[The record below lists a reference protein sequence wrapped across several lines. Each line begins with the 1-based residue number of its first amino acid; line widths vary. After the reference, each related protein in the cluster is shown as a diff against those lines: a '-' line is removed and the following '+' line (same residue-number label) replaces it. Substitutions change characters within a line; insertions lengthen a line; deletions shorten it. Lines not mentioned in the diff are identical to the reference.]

1 MKKQINHKFKIH
13 RKRAHNHSKNKAKKQ
28 KTTDDYQLMTP
39 NGHKLNWTT
48 TQ

>member
-28 KTTDDYQLMTP
+28 KKKPMTI
-39 NGHKLNWTT
+39 NL
-48 TQ
+48 

>member
-28 KTTDDYQLMTP
+28 KI
-39 NGHKLNWTT
+39 N
-48 TQ
+48 